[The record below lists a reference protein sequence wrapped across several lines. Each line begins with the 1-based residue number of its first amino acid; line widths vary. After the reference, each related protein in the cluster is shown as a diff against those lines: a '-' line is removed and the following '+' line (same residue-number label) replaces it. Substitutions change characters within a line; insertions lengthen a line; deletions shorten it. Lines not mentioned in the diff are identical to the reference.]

1 MSTIKN
7 EALESIK
14 SEMKGFNMSSNVV
27 NLNIDIPADKK
38 EIVAAFKALINAFRS
53 DIKVK
58 EVENIEVSQENK
70 NPNSLD
76 EFKKQFGHLK
86 YEAMPTKE
94 DLAEIRTKR
103 YAQ

>member
-1 MSTIKN
+1 VANTVRFS
-7 EALESIK
+7 
-14 SEMKGFNMSSNVV
+14 
-27 NLNIDIPADKK
+27 IDIPVDKK
-38 EIVAAFKALINAFRS
+38 EIITAFKGLIDAFKG

-58 EVENIEVSQENK
+58 EVESGEVFQENK
-70 NPNSLD
+70 NFSRLE

-94 DLAEIRTKR
+94 DLAEIRTRR